1 MQRDNG
7 LKSQRGKGVREI
19 PFAHNAFGFNKPT
32 IDTIYEVGGVYGLF
46 RYNPFTYKYEC
57 LYVGQSDNLRRRLA
71 EHFNN
76 PPIAG
81 VTHFFAETFVSAS
94 QRMQREA
101 QLIREFNPPGNKV
114 GKL

>member
-1 MQRDNG
+1 MFTWDPIR
-7 LKSQRGKGVREI
+7 K
-19 PFAHNAFGFNKPT
+19 
-32 IDTIYEVGGVYGLF
+32 VYI
-46 RYNPFTYKYEC
+46 C
-57 LYVGQSDNLRRRLA
+57 LYVGMTDNLRRRLA

-81 VTHFFAETFVSAS
+81 VTHFFGEAWNSAL

-101 QLIREFNPPGNKV
+101 ELIREFNPPGNTV